1 MEMFDHVI
9 TKTATREAPWY
20 AIPAD
25 DKWYTRYL
33 FSEILI
39 DVLEKT
45 KPAYPEPSKEL
56 REQLDTYRR
65 ELEK

>member
-1 MEMFDHVI
+1 MI
-9 TKTATREAPWY
+9 SKTATKESPWY

-39 DVLEKT
+39 DAIASTEPKYPKLDPEIAGKLQAYKKQLEN
-45 KPAYPEPSKEL
+45 
-56 REQLDTYRR
+56 
-65 ELEK
+65 EK